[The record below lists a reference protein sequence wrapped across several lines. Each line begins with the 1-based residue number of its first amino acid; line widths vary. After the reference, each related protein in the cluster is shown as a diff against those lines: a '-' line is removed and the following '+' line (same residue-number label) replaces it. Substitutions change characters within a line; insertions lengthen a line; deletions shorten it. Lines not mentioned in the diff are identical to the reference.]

1 MKQMWPVRLFRKSAL
16 KQTKFKQI
24 VDLLGQTHQL
34 HCLDIGS
41 DNGVMSYLLR
51 QQGGTWKSA
60 DLDERS
66 VAAIKELVKT
76 EVYRIDGQRTP
87 FQDNEFDCVVIVDF
101 LEHIPDDVGF
111 MDELYRILRPGGS
124 LILNA
129 PHIKHGSLI
138 KFREAIGLTEDSHGH
153 LRPGYS
159 LDSVTN
165 LLGDGFTLEVFKTYT
180 KFFSKLVDTLMVY
193 AISQLKRNKREK
205 TSGRGILVTG
215 KDLSDYSRMFRVYSL
230 IYPIVWF
237 ISKLDLLLFFRSGYM
252 LIAKARVIKETARHE
267 ASSSWRAEDPISAQ
281 V

>member
-1 MKQMWPVRLFRKSAL
+1 MKQKWPVRLFSKSAL

-24 VDLLGQTHQL
+24 VDLLGPTHQL

-129 PHIKHGSLI
+129 PHIKHGLLI

-159 LDSVTN
+159 LQSVN
-165 LLGDGFTLEVFKTYT
+165 DLLADGFTLEVFKTYT

-193 AISQLKRNKREK
+193 AISQLKKNKREK
-205 TSGRGILVTG
+205 TSGRGLLVTG
-215 KDLSDYSRMFRVYSL
+215 KDLNEYRRIFRVYSL
-230 IYPIVWF
+230 IYPLVWF
-237 ISKLDLLLFFRSGYM
+237 ISKLDHLLFFRSGYM
-252 LIAKARVIKETARHE
+252 LIAKASVSKETARHK
-267 ASSSWRAEDPISAQ
+267 ASNSWRAEDRISVQ